1 MGRETWIIV
10 YCVENV
16 NAIAIALVSQC
27 CRSSRWIKKN
37 GGEQVRCRFIE
48 RRGYGG
54 AGTESP

>member
-37 GGEQVRCRFIE
+37 GGEQVLFPFIE

-54 AGTESP
+54 DWY